1 MRMMARVGAALT
13 LSVAGT
19 AIAAD
24 IYAIRED
31 FPETGSSILKAAL
44 VWPVP
49 INRRYE
55 ELTAEQQRI
64 VRDDY
69 VKLGPADEPAYPS
82 DGMASIL
89 ADVAKIQTGEID
101 KGLLHLAVRVDA
113 AGHPRGVALLN
124 SPNNAISQAVS
135 YSLMHATY
143 KPAKCDGRPC
153 DSDFSFKYRFKE
165 TRPHTSR
172 GDWNPVMW
180 IAPLHE

>member
-1 MRMMARVGAALT
+1 MRMMATVGAALT

-19 AIAAD
+19 ALAAD

-55 ELTAEQQRI
+55 ELTPEQQRI
-64 VRDDY
+64 VREDY

-89 ADVAKIQTGEID
+89 AEVAKLQTGEID

-113 AGHPRGVALLN
+113 AGHARAVALLN

-135 YSLMHATY
+135 YSLMHTTY